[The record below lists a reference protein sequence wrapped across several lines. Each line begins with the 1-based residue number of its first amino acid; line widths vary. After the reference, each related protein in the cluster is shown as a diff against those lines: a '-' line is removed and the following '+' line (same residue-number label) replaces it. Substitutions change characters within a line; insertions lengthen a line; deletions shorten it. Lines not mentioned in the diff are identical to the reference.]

1 MAIFMNQPRVLVFTK
16 SKNTSGITL
25 PNSRISFPL
34 TSHSISTKSG
44 AVEGPS
50 LEGSRFWENPNS
62 YIKHVAIFMNQPAP
76 PPPIQSLQNQGPWRV
91 RKSPGFNK
99 IKKYTWHHFAKFKNI
114 LPPHLPLNL
123 YKRGRGGSQ
132 LGRVGR
138 VQVFGKS
145 KQVKHVAIFMNQPSP
160 PHQGPWRVL
169 SWQSGRSP
177 GFYKIQKDTWHHI
190 AKFKNI
196 LPPHLPLNLYKIRGR
211 GGSQLGRVGRV
222 QVLGKSKQLYKAC
235 GHIHESACPTTSHSI
250 STKSGPLE
258 GPEESWF

>member
-1 MAIFMNQPRVLVFTK
+1 MNQPRVLVFTK

-99 IKKYTWHHFAKFKNI
+99 IKKFTWHHFAKFKNI
-114 LPPHLPLNL
+114 H
-123 YKRGRGGSQ
+123 
-132 LGRVGR
+132 
-138 VQVFGKS
+138 
-145 KQVKHVAIFMNQPSP
+145 
-160 PHQGPWRVL
+160 
-169 SWQSGRSP
+169 
-177 GFYKIQKDTWHHI
+177 
-190 AKFKNI
+190 
-196 LPPHLPLNLYKIRGR
+196 PPHLPLNLYKIRAP
-211 GGSQLGRVGRV
+211 GGSQLGRVVVSLILRFV
-222 QVLGKSKQLYKAC
+222 VLTYMGFFSHDLAK
-235 GHIHESACPTTSHSI
+235 PTHMLSNMECQPQRDPFSDFSLVHFLVEAENVV
-250 STKSGPLE
+250 GA
-258 GPEESWF
+258 EEFNLMCFTTGQQSSSRGS